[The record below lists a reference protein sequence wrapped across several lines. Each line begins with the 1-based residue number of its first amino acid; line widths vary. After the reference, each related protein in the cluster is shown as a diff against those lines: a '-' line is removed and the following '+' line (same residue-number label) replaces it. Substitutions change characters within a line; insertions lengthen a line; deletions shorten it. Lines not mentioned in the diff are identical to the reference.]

1 MDMLQ
6 IVIRSSI
13 DMRSIASPA
22 YSYANPAPPFT
33 PSRWMMVRITSLA

>member
-1 MDMLQ
+1 MPARAPHSIDMLQ

-22 YSYANPAPPFT
+22 YSYA
-33 PSRWMMVRITSLA
+33 